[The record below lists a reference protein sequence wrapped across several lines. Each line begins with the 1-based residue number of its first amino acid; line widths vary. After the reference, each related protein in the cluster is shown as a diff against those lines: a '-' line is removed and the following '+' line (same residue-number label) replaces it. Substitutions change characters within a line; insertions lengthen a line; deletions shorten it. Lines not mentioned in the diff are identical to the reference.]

1 MKIAFHPSAITDIR
15 LSQNW
20 YEQEN
25 KALGNR
31 FSKSALKT
39 IENLQDFPLAFPIYF
54 ASIRRVRIHGFPY
67 HIYYQFDNSEIT
79 ILAVA
84 HTHRDPLY
92 FKRDSKIQI
101 GRKIAGKT
109 P

>member
-31 FSKSALKT
+31 FSKS
-39 IENLQDFPLAFPIYF
+39 
-54 ASIRRVRIHGFPY
+54 
-67 HIYYQFDNSEIT
+67 EIT

-84 HTHRDPLY
+84 HTHRDPL
-92 FKRDSKIQI
+92 FLSETVKFRLGEK
-101 GRKIAGKT
+101 
-109 P
+109 